1 MLDTLE
7 SVSRSKL
14 AALKAGNAEYAAL
27 LETDFGRYFEVN
39 VGDADT
45 LRLDAVLSASDTAGP
60 PGRLEE
66 PYYVNAGDGQSAGGS
81 AAKDVTPPPITDPA
95 MRPGLGCLLDLVDGS
110 RLTLGNKLRVL
121 NCLVFSMPHSFWVAG
136 ENGVRDAEAL
146 RTDDR
151 WDWIGTGDWGCSVSP
166 DGPLPSCLKHDAAY
180 SSLKKFAG
188 VTVGS
193 VSNGLDEA
201 WNPRNKA
208 LADIKFRADIRA
220 HGCQDA
226 SAIAEGLVC
235 PPVNLL
241 LIFSNGGLAN
251 LYYWGVTRHV
261 TQLGWPTT
269 TQDIHHA
276 RLNDDPRFIICESPH
291 IPTTSNLNASRDGSV
306 IEVSWDFQ
314 PGCVVGLKDVSSFD
328 FEWDYATPGITSAT
342 FPKTASSVGS
352 EACTASLSGVS
363 CSHRFDYPAPLVS
376 ELRVHGVAVSI
387 VPRDREHG
395 NINYPHRGYRIG
407 PF

>member
-1 MLDTLE
+1 MFDTLE
-7 SVSRSKL
+7 SVSRSEL

-27 LETDFGRYFEVN
+27 LETEFGRYFEAN

-66 PYYVNAGDGQSAGGS
+66 PYYLSAADGQSAGGS
-81 AAKDVTPPPITDPA
+81 ATRDVTPPPIINPA
-95 MRPGLGCLLDLVDGS
+95 IRPGLGCLPDLVDGS

-121 NCLVFSMPHSFWVAG
+121 NCLVFSTPHSFWVTD
-136 ENGVRDAEAL
+136 ENGVRKAEAL

-151 WDWIGTGDWGCSVSP
+151 WDWVGTGDWGCSVSP
-166 DGPLPSCLKHDAAY
+166 DGPLPSCLKHDVAY

-220 HGCQDA
+220 HGCQDTSLTVVVFCSAPSVWLA
-226 SAIAEGLVC
+226 SG
-235 PPVNLL
+235 
-241 LIFSNGGLAN
+241 
-251 LYYWGVTRHV
+251 YYWGVTRHV

-269 TQDIHHA
+269 TQDIRHA

-306 IEVSWDFQ
+306 IEVNWDFQ
-314 PGCVVGLKDVSSFD
+314 PGCVVGLNDVSSFD
-328 FEWDYATPGITSAT
+328 FEWDYATPGITVAT
-342 FPKTASSVGS
+342 LPKTASSVGS
-352 EACTASLSGVS
+352 EACTASSNGVS